1 MAINQY
7 EYDGYVYVR
16 ENGTRYKTSWLSSTF
31 KKFLKQNGLRQIRFH
46 DLRHTCA
53 TMLRHTGVPMEDIQ
67 KFPGILPSRQR
78 KESMPIS
85 MTRGIVKKRLN
96 QYLSWY
102 EILYNENPT
111 LEEFER
117 LVFSQYLKNT
127 DNNT

>member
-1 MAINQY
+1 MAMNRY

-67 KFPGILPSRQR
+67 KFLGILPSRQR

-102 EILYNENPT
+102 ETLYNENPT